1 MDKSKD
7 FLAFDL
13 GAESGRGILGCF
25 DGKQIKLKVLHRFPN
40 GGIQILDNL
49 HWDIISL
56 WREIKNTLSICAKNG
71 SNIESIGVDTWG
83 VDFGLLDKTGHLI
96 GLPFHYR
103 DSRTTGVLE
112 KVFDLMPRPSIF
124 ELSGCQFMEIN
135 TIYQLYSMVLT
146 DSPLLRFAETFLT
159 IPDLINFWLTGQ
171 KVSEFTNATT
181 TQLYDP
187 RKENWSAELCQVLNI
202 PLGIFPQVIQPGTD
216 IGMILPSITN
226 ETAFQPTRVIAPAC
240 HDTGSA
246 VAAVPVQ
253 NESWAY
259 ISSGTWSLMGIEVE
273 EPIITKHA
281 LDLNFTNEGGV
292 DNTFR
297 FLKNIMGLW
306 LVQECRRTW
315 SRSGEQMSYDEIS
328 QIAAQAEPFKALIDP
343 DHHLF
348 LASGDMPKRIVDFCK
363 QTNQNL
369 PLTKG
374 EIVRSALESLALK
387 YRWVLEKLEF
397 VKGEAIDTIHIIGG
411 GAQNKLLCQ
420 FTADATKRQV
430 IAGPVEATSIGNL
443 LVQMASCG
451 AIGSITEGREIIAE
465 SSELIYFEPTDNAQ
479 WDQVYDRFL
488 EIANLP

>member
-112 KVFDLMPRPSIF
+112 KVFDLIPRPSIF

>member
-112 KVFDLMPRPSIF
+112 KVFDLIPRPSIF

-479 WDQVYDRFL
+479 WDQVYNRFL

>member
-1 MDKSKD
+1 M
-7 FLAFDL
+7 
-13 GAESGRGILGCF
+13 
-25 DGKQIKLKVLHRFPN
+25 
-40 GGIQILDNL
+40 
-49 HWDIISL
+49 
-56 WREIKNTLSICAKNG
+56 
-71 SNIESIGVDTWG
+71 
-83 VDFGLLDKTGHLI
+83 
-96 GLPFHYR
+96 
-103 DSRTTGVLE
+103 
-112 KVFDLMPRPSIF
+112 
-124 ELSGCQFMEIN
+124 
-135 TIYQLYSMVLT
+135 
-146 DSPLLRFAETFLT
+146 
-159 IPDLINFWLTGQ
+159 
-171 KVSEFTNATT
+171 
-181 TQLYDP
+181 
-187 RKENWSAELCQVLNI
+187 
-202 PLGIFPQVIQPGTD
+202 
-216 IGMILPSITN
+216 
-226 ETAFQPTRVIAPAC
+226 
-240 HDTGSA
+240 
-246 VAAVPVQ
+246 
-253 NESWAY
+253 
-259 ISSGTWSLMGIEVE
+259 
-273 EPIITKHA
+273 TKHA
-281 LDLNFTNEGGV
+281 LDMNFTNEGGV

-328 QIAAQAEPFKALIDP
+328 QIAAQAGPFKVLIDP

-411 GAQNKLLCQ
+411 GTQNKLLCQ